1 MLSFKAVIL
10 LILALVVV
18 SGPCLTT
25 IVFAQNAA
33 DIPLWFDVSS
43 GTPPNIKVNTDL
55 TTQLQNEEQV
65 AVDPTN
71 PDNLVA
77 VWRDFRLGFR
87 QVGWGYSHDGGV
99 TWTEG
104 GLIPTTPYNRDS
116 DPGIVA
122 GNDGNFYSV
131 ILSFD
136 EFSERNGLFVP
147 VSFDSGLSW
156 FGPLTG
162 VDTESGTF
170 EDKEMIGVDLT
181 GGPTDGSL
189 YIPWARFGQTVDIYN
204 VSAPG
209 GLGFLPPVEV
219 SDNSSVQWPTPIVD
233 TGGNVLVAWFSYSR
247 SAIMCDYSTNQGAT
261 WGTDRVVANTTFFPS
276 NLSGGIMTFAFPALA
291 SDVTGGAYNG
301 RIYCAFTD
309 DADDGFLDL
318 YLTVTDDGGQTW
330 TPRLRIND
338 DPLGNHID
346 QFHPWIF
353 VNKDGVVSVAW
364 YDRRLDPANLNF
376 DLFISHS
383 FDGGASWTPNQRVSE
398 VSSSPFNAAAFARQ
412 NVQFEPPDRDIPMEW
427 RTSRAGLIGEYI
439 GLATSERRAT
449 TVFTDTRNG
458 NQDVYAA
465 NMPLRLF
472 PPKLTDPA
480 DGLVTTDPNVTFAW
494 TDWSIY
500 DENLTYVL
508 EYSGDSTFGSGVTR
522 LGGLSVQSQ
531 AAVVPE
537 GRLYWRV
544 RSFDTYGDS
553 SGVVRRSIWVDAT
566 APDSPTP
573 LAPSPLSTDSITDPT
588 PQFVWSDESDPIGTA
603 VAYDLEVAADS
614 AFTLDLRLYAD
625 LLVTSLV
632 LPAPDSLDYGQYWHW
647 RVRAKDEAGHISA
660 FSELQTFYLKYPYL
674 VGDLNDDGFLDAI
687 DLNLLIDFLFF
698 NGQVPVPPAAR
709 ADINCDGTFD
719 AVDMNDLIDAIF
731 FGAPAPVCP

>member
-1 MLSFKAVIL
+1 MPSKRCVFRHS
-10 LILALVVV
+10 LALFLAL
-18 SGPCLTT
+18 CLSTPSV
-25 IVFAQNAA
+25 VFAQDAS

-43 GTPPNIKVNTDL
+43 ETPPNIKINTDA
-55 TTQLQNEEQV
+55 TSQLQNEEQV

-87 QVGWGYSHDGGV
+87 QVGWGYSHDGGA

-104 GLIPTTPYNRDS
+104 GLVPTTPYNRDS

-156 FGPLTG
+156 FGPLIG

-170 EDKEMIGVDLT
+170 EDKEMIGIDLT

-189 YIPWARFGQTVDIYN
+189 YVPWARFGQTVDIFC

-209 GLGFLPPVEV
+209 GLGFLSPVEV

-233 TGGNVLVAWFSYSR
+233 TGGHVLVAWFSYSR

-276 NLSGGIMTFAFPALA
+276 TLNGGITAFAFPALA
-291 SDVTGGAYNG
+291 SDVTGGPYNG

-309 DADDGFLDL
+309 DAADGFLDL

-330 TPRLRIND
+330 TPRQRIND
-338 DPLGNHID
+338 DPIGNNID

-383 FDGGASWTPNQRVSE
+383 FDGGATWTPNQRVSE
-398 VSSSPFNAAAFARQ
+398 VSSSPFDAAAFARQ
-412 NVQFEPPDRDIPMEW
+412 NVQYEPPDRDIPMEW

-449 TVFTDTRNG
+449 VVFTDTRNG

-472 PPKLTDPA
+472 PPKLTGPA
-480 DGLVTTDPNVTFAW
+480 DGLVTTDPNVSFTW
-494 TDWSIY
+494 EDWSIY
-500 DENLTYVL
+500 DQNLTYAL
-508 EYSGDSTFGSGVTR
+508 EYSFDSAFNSGVTR
-522 LGGLSVQSQ
+522 FDGLSGHSL
-531 AAVVPE
+531 ATVVPE

-544 RSFDTYGDS
+544 RAFDTFGDS
-553 SGVVRRSIWVDAT
+553 SDVVRRGVWIDAT
-566 APDSPTP
+566 APDAPTP

-588 PQFVWSDESDPIGTA
+588 PQFVWSDESDPNGTG
-603 VAYDLEVAADS
+603 VSYDLDIASDS
-614 AFTLDLRLYAD
+614 AFSQDVRSYTDLAA
-625 LLVTSLV
+625 TSLV
-632 LPAPDSLDYGQYWHW
+632 VPDADSLSFGRYWHW
-647 RVRAKDEAGHISA
+647 RVRAKDEAGNISP
-660 FSELQTFYLKYPYL
+660 FSELQTFFLKYPYL

-687 DLNLLIDFLFF
+687 DLNLLVDVLFF
-698 NGQVPVPPAAR
+698 NGQVPVPPAVR
-709 ADINCDGTFD
+709 ADINCDQFFD
-719 AVDMNDLIDAIF
+719 AVDMNGLIDVIF
-731 FGAPAPVCP
+731 FGAAAPACP